1 MASYLVK
8 SLMAG
13 KAENVTN
20 ESVALRNDIGKLN
33 ISSACRLTL
42 TTFHKILHKEIT

>member
-1 MASYLVK
+1 MASYFVK

-20 ESVALRNDIGKLN
+20 ENVTLRKDIGKPN
-33 ISSACRLTL
+33 ISSACRLC
-42 TTFHKILHKEIT
+42 